1 MNEELYFI
9 PRCVCAA
16 KILCHLIG
24 PQSGRHPRVL
34 LERTAA
40 IVVALRVPL
49 VMLHQSLLQRQAGRR
64 GLHRALERLL
74 VWRAAGAA
82 RERHGHRHRR
92 ARAQAEFRGTACL
105 DRRGPLV
112 LLSRAPAAPAH
123 LPVKKKTPT
132 LIISCN

>member
-1 MNEELYFI
+1 MPEESYFT
-9 PRCVCAA
+9 PRCS
-16 KILCHLIG
+16 KLRYLIG
-24 PQSGRHPRVL
+24 PQPGRHPRVL
-34 LERTAA
+34 LERAA
-40 IVVALRVPL
+40 AVVVALRVPL

-92 ARAQAEFRGTACL
+92 ARAQAEFRGTCL
-105 DRRGPLV
+105 DRGGPLV

-123 LPVKKKTPT
+123 LPVEKNRKHQ
-132 LIISCN
+132 L